1 MEEVAVSVKK
11 RGRPPKNPAA
21 ATSQLNASQS
31 VVDAAATIPKKR
43 GRPPKSAKVQD
54 QRGRPAKKP
63 VNLSES
69 EADGDDDSTE
79 NVAKTVASPQLAPKG
94 RGRPRLNNSD
104 AEVPAKTKTASTK
117 RRKLGRPR
125 KHQPS
130 ESEDEKSDDDDDDEI
145 HRPVGRPP
153 SGSVNLNIVRTGRGQ
168 GRPKTIKDKRPAAP
182 AAEWTGDGTPP
193 KKRGRPSSNKPAYVP
208 TGRPRGRPKVNK
220 PVEEEDDDDE
230 DEDSMEE
237 QPEKPAAVATP
248 PVVKKRGRP
257 SGANKSLNKGTPKP
271 RGRPSK
277 ANHSALNHDQDGDDS
292 NDDAARKKPA
302 DPDRGFND
310 TYEDAS
316 FSKEDS
322 KSTCDGDAAN
332 DTAESVECISDTAG
346 PESATA

>member
-1 MEEVAVSVKK
+1 MEEVEVSVKK
-11 RGRPPKNPAA
+11 RGRPPKSLAA
-21 ATSQLNASQS
+21 AGSQLNASQS

-79 NVAKTVASPQLAPKG
+79 NVAKTAASPQLAPKG

-130 ESEDEKSDDDDDDEI
+130 ESEDEKSDDEDDDEI

-153 SGSVNLNIVRTGRGQ
+153 SGSVNLNIVRSGRGQ
-168 GRPKTIKDKRPAAP
+168 GRPKAIKEKRPAAP

-220 PVEEEDDDDE
+220 PVEEEADVDE
-230 DEDSMEE
+230 DEDSVEE

-277 ANHSALNHDQDGDDS
+277 ANHNALNHDQDGDDS
-292 NDDAARKKPA
+292 NDDAASKKPA
-302 DPDRGFND
+302 DADRGFND
-310 TYEDAS
+310 IYEVAS

-322 KSTCDGDAAN
+322 KSTCDDDAAN
-332 DTAESVECISDTAG
+332 DAAESVECISDTAD